1 MKFLIV
7 DDHAVVRTGVA
18 AMLAAEAGDAVLF
31 EAANAT
37 AALELAALHT
47 DLDLVLLDLMLPGS
61 AGIRTL
67 ESFGERHPELPVL
80 VLSSSEAPAD
90 ARAVLAAGALG
101 FVPKSASPTTL
112 LAAVRMVLA
121 GEIYVPPLLLKPPPD
136 QACPVGLTERQ
147 RDVLLLLAQGAGN
160 KAIAHR
166 LGLSEKTVK
175 VHVTAILRAL
185 RVSNRAQAVLAAT
198 AAALL

>member
-18 AMLAAEAGDAVLF
+18 AILAAEVGDAALF
-31 EAANAT
+31 EAASAT
-37 AALELAALHT
+37 AALEIAALHS
-47 DLDLVLLDLMLPGS
+47 DLDLVLLDLVLPGS
-61 AGIRTL
+61 AGIATL
-67 ESFGERHPELPVL
+67 KAFSGRHPELPVL
-80 VLSSSEAPAD
+80 VLSSSEAPDD

-101 FVPKSASPTTL
+101 FIPKSASPTTL
-112 LAAVRMVLA
+112 LAAIRMVLA

-136 QACPVGLTERQ
+136 QGCQVGLTHRQ
-147 RDVLLLLAQGAGN
+147 RDVLRLLAEGVGN

-175 VHVTAILRAL
+175 VHVTAILRTL
-185 RVSNRAQAVLAAT
+185 NVSNRAQAVQAAT